1 MVAADERLALTSI
14 LASTFVIAL
23 VSIGSGGKVVYGFF
37 YIPPQEETLVAII
50 PYFFIVLSIYFTLK
64 VSDKEVKFFSEKL
77 AVATSLIGYYMA
89 LMSAILYV
97 GSGGRETLV
106 SFLGNFVV
114 ALGSILHI
122 NFKSV
127 PYVVKKFLSKRDVF
141 DKVIVALAFLILGFS
156 RVVSKDVLLSIS
168 LVFYGM
174 SWFVWLLVLY
184 DFAKM
189 FNIENKGFIIRL
201 NFLVLL
207 AMTNLSYAILIMLS
221 V

>member
-1 MVAADERLALTSI
+1 MVTANERLALTSI
-14 LASTFVIAL
+14 LASTFVIVL

-37 YIPPQEETLVAII
+37 YTPPPEEALVAII
-50 PYFFIVLSIYFTLK
+50 PYCFVILSIHFTLR
-64 VSDKEVKFFSEKL
+64 VSDKEMKFFSEKV
-77 AVATSLIGYYMA
+77 AVAASLIGYYMA
-89 LMSAILYV
+89 LMSAILYA
-97 GSGGRETLV
+97 GSGNRETLV
-106 SFLGNFVV
+106 SFLGDSVV

-122 NFKSV
+122 NFRSI
-127 PYVVKKFLSKRDVF
+127 PYVAKKFLSKRDIF
-141 DKVIVALAFLILGFS
+141 DKIIVALAFLILGFS
-156 RVVSKDVLLSIS
+156 RVVSKDVPLSIS

-189 FNIENKGFIIRL
+189 FNIKNKGFIIQL

-207 AMTNLSYAILIMLS
+207 AMTNLTYAILIILS